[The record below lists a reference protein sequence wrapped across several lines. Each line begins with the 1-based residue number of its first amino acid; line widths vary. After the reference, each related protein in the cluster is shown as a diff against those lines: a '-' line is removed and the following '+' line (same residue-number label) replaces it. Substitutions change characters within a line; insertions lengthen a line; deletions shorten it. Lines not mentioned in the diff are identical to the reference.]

1 MVSAPL
7 EAQSVSAPPPNT
19 ETFTLTFTLTM
30 PYTKSEF
37 DSAKQDKFK
46 ASVASAAGT
55 IASNVDILSITEE
68 RRRAGGIDIETKICA
83 ADEAGMDKMSE
94 SLGSG
99 DAVKTK
105 INTELKKQGL
115 REATASTSLSSS
127 SSQNSKNGVKN
138 SEGWFIITGCVGL
151 VVLLCLCA
159 CCFRFQKCAR
169 SEEKLASRAVELS
182 SAPEPMDP
190 ETARVSG
197 IIGFDGVVSGGE
209 TGPGASLPPPPPQTA
224 ELDDGE
230 SGGGVGLQSSAG
242 VAKQMADLKAAERA
256 AAARGDYNGATDLQ
270 NQYKA
275 LESQ

>member
-1 MVSAPL
+1 
-7 EAQSVSAPPPNT
+7 
-19 ETFTLTFTLTM
+19 M

-190 ETARVSG
+190 DEKAQMLLTHIKVDEMVRKARNRSKYWTLRRL
-197 IIGFDGVVSGGE
+197 INTPWMLD
-209 TGPGASLPPPPPQTA
+209 AQAQSLT
-224 ELDDGE
+224 EYVTVE
-230 SGGGVGLQSSAG
+230 
-242 VAKQMADLKAAERA
+242 DL
-256 AAARGDYNGATDLQ
+256 
-270 NQYKA
+270 
-275 LESQ
+275 